1 LVRAGAETTDFP
13 EPTTEDESMN
23 KLILAL
29 IAGAF
34 TLGSATVFA
43 DDSDMKPLTS
53 AETKMYQQQRAEAR
67 AALAKMTPEERAAM
81 RKASASKKRMELT
94 VLEQM
99 NQDGYDAA
107 GARIE
112 AKAAIAQS
120 KAMAAPTKTERAAD
134 LNQQIKTQQDT
145 NPATNIP
152 PNSKSK

>member
-1 LVRAGAETTDFP
+1 
-13 EPTTEDESMN
+13 MN

-53 AETKMYQQQRAEAR
+53 AETKAYRAQRAEAK
-67 AALAKMTPEERAAM
+67 AALEKMTPEQRAAM
-81 RKASASKKRMELT
+81 RKASAGKKLSELS
-94 VLEQM
+94 VMEQM

-112 AKAAIAQS
+112 AKAAVAQS
-120 KAMAAPTKTERAAD
+120 KAMAAPTKAERAAD
-134 LNQQIKTQQDT
+134 INKQIKTQQDGS
-145 NPATNIP
+145 IV
-152 PNSKSK
+152 K